1 MADLKPQGLF
11 DLTGK
16 TCLVTGAASGL
27 GRAFAE
33 GFASYGAE
41 VVCADRD
48 EEGAAETVL
57 LIGEAGGRARAV
69 AADVAEAASVKSM
82 VRAAGARIDVLVNNA
97 GIATPACRAHEIP
110 LEDWHRLIGINL
122 TGVFLCTRAVLPV
135 MMAQGGGSIVNIA
148 SILGLAGHYPGF
160 AMVTSSYAA
169 AKAGVIGF
177 TRQVAVEYAKDGI
190 RCNAIA
196 PGWHG
201 GTKLGNA
208 TKAGMNNETMAKFEE
223 CILADTPMGRR
234 GTPDELQGLALYLAS
249 GASSYVTGQVFTQ
262 DGGWTAR

>member
-1 MADLKPQGLF
+1 M
-11 DLTGK
+11 
-16 TCLVTGAASGL
+16 
-27 GRAFAE
+27 
-33 GFASYGAE
+33 
-41 VVCADRD
+41 
-48 EEGAAETVL
+48 L
-57 LIGEAGGRARAV
+57 LIGESGGTARALHV
-69 AADVAEAASVKSM
+69 DVAEASSVAKM
-82 VRAAGARIDVLVNNA
+82 VAAAGKRIDVLVNNA
-97 GIATPACRAHEIP
+97 GIATPAKRMHEIP
-110 LEDWHRLIGINL
+110 IEDWQRLIGINL
-122 TGVFLCTRAVLPV
+122 TGVYLCSRAVVPV
-135 MMAQGGGSIVNIA
+135 MMAHGGGSIINIA

-177 TRQVAVEYAKDGI
+177 TRQVALEYAKDGI

-208 TKAGMNNETMAKFEE
+208 TKAGMNNETMAKFED
-223 CILADTPMGRR
+223 CIVTDTPMGRR
-234 GTPDELQGLALYLAS
+234 GTPDELQGLAIYLAS

>member
-1 MADLKPQGLF
+1 MADLEAQGLF
-11 DLTGK
+11 DLSGK

-41 VVCADRD
+41 VICADRD
-48 EEGAAETVL
+48 EPGAAETVL
-57 LIGEAGGRARAV
+57 MIGEAGGTARPIHV
-69 AADVAEAASVKSM
+69 DVADHASVARM
-82 VRAAGARIDVLVNNA
+82 VKASGGRIDVLVNNA
-97 GIATPACRAHEIP
+97 GIATPARRAHEIP

-135 MMAQGGGSIVNIA
+135 MMAEGGGSIVNIA

-160 AMVTSSYAA
+160 AMVTASYAA

-201 GTKLGNA
+201 GTRLGNA
-208 TKAGMNNETMAKFEE
+208 TKAGMSNETMAKFED
-223 CILADTPMGRR
+223 CIVADTPMGRR
-234 GTPDELQGLALYLAS
+234 GTPDELQGLAIYLAS

-262 DGGWTAR
+262 DGGWTAK